1 MSIDI
6 ASIRDQFPILDQE
19 INGKPL
25 VYLDNGA
32 SSQKPKRVIDAIS
45 HYYENDHSNVHRG
58 VHTLSQRATNA
69 FEAVRKQVQQFIN
82 AEHEHEIIYTRGTTE
97 AINLVASSY
106 GKVFIEEG
114 DEVLISTMEHH
125 SNIVPWQMMC
135 EEWGAVLKVIPITE
149 SGEIIMDEFDTLLSG
164 RTAMVAI
171 NHVSN
176 ALGTINPLR
185 EIIDKAHKV
194 GAAVLI
200 DGAQSVPHMKVDV
213 QDLDADFYCF
223 SAHKMYGPT
232 GIGILYGKEQWLN
245 DMPPYHGGG
254 EMIDKVSFEE
264 TTYNSLPFK
273 FEAGTPNIA
282 DTIALGEAIK
292 FMDDIGIEKIGQW
305 EHVLVEYA
313 TEKLQEIEGLRIIG
327 TAKNKASV
335 ISFLVGNIHPF
346 DMGTILDQLGIAVRT
361 GHHCTMPLMDWYGIP
376 GTVRAS
382 FAVYNTKEE
391 VDVLVDGVKRA
402 VKMLS

>member
-1 MSIDI
+1 MSLDI
-6 ASIRDQFPILDQE
+6 NNIRKQFPILNQE

-32 SSQKPKRVIDAIS
+32 SSQKPKSVIDALS
-45 HYYENDHSNVHRG
+45 HYYENDHANVHRG
-58 VHTLSQRATNA
+58 VHTLSQRATDA

-97 AINLVASSY
+97 AINLVASSF
-106 GKVFIEEG
+106 GKSVVEEG

-135 EEWGAVLKVIPITE
+135 QEWGAELKVIPVTDQ
-149 SGEIIMDEFDTLLSG
+149 GELNMDAFDELLSG
-164 RTAMVAI
+164 KTVLVAV

-176 ALGTINPLR
+176 SLGTINPVE
-185 EIIDKAHKV
+185 EIIEKAHKV

-200 DGAQSVPHMKVDV
+200 DGAQSVPHMNVDV
-213 QDLDADFYCF
+213 QALDADFYCF
-223 SAHKMYGPT
+223 SSHKMYGPT
-232 GIGILYGKEQWLN
+232 GIGILYGKERLLEEL
-245 DMPPYHGGG
+245 PPYHGGG
-254 EMIDKVSFEE
+254 EMIDRVTFEE
-264 TTYNSLPFK
+264 TTYNGLPFK

-282 DTIALGEAIK
+282 DTIAFGEALR
-292 FMDDIGIEKIGQW
+292 FMQEVGIANIGQW
-305 EHVLVEYA
+305 ENELVAYA
-313 TEKLQEIEGLRIIG
+313 TKKLLEIDGLRIIG
-327 TAKNKASV
+327 TAQNKASV
-335 ISFLVGNIHPF
+335 ISFLVGDIHPF

-361 GHHCTMPLMDWYGIP
+361 GHHCTMPLMDRYGIP

-391 VDVLVDGVKRA
+391 VDALVSGVKRA
-402 VKMLS
+402 ATMLG